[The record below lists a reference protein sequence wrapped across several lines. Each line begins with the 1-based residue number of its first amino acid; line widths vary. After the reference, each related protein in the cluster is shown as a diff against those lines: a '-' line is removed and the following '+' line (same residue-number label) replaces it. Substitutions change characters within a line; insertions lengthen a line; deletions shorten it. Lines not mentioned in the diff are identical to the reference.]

1 MKTITIG
8 RDATSNIFID
18 DPMISRHHALLRIHP
33 TGKME
38 LVDMSSNGTFV
49 NRVKLA
55 SNVPFPL
62 TRKDTV
68 SFAGV
73 RQLDWNLVPNP
84 LAWVKWALI
93 GICAVLFV
101 VLSISLL
108 RNCGGSSDETLYMN
122 NTEVGTG
129 ENSSSGPSV
138 TGNKG
143 STISDDS
150 GKSSK
155 DVEAADKKESD
166 NSDASNK
173 GKDNVEETKE
183 KASWHEKEVQDAKRA
198 EEAARRAAAQKNKK
212 SDKDTSKKTGSKK
225 QDKKEDNSYIAI

>member
-8 RDATSNIFID
+8 RDKASNIFID

-68 SFAGV
+68 SFAEV
-73 RQLDWNLVPNP
+73 RQLDWSLIPNP
-84 LAWVKWALI
+84 LAWVKWFLI
-93 GICAVLFV
+93 GVCVV
-101 VLSISLL
+101 VLLLVSVLLL
-108 RNCGGSSDETLYMN
+108 RNCEGSADETIYMN
-122 NTEVGTG
+122 NTEVGSN
-129 ENSSSGPSV
+129 EKSSSDSSV
-138 TGNKG
+138 TGNSG

-150 GKSSK
+150 TKSNK
-155 DVEAADKKESD
+155 DADATDKKESGKSEA
-166 NSDASNK
+166 SDTGNE
-173 GKDNVEETKE
+173 NVEETKG

-198 EEAARRAAAQKNKK
+198 EEAARRAAAQKAKK
-212 SDKDTSKKTGSKK
+212 SDKDASKKSDSKK
-225 QDKKEDNSYIAI
+225 QTNKNDNSYIEI